1 MSKTTV
7 GLVLVSHS
15 RALAEATRALA
26 TQMTGDAVV
35 VECAAGV
42 GEAGEALGTDAMA
55 IVAALERAAGA
66 KGVVVLMDLGSALL
80 SAETALDLVDT
91 SIAAKTR
98 LSAGPFVEGAVAA
111 AVRAAGGGTLDEV
124 AAEARR
130 GLVAKEEQLGEAMP
144 APAPVS
150 VEESTENVFLEDAI
164 LGDEHG
170 LHARPAARLVSC
182 AAQFDAKVAIE
193 NRTNGKG
200 PRAADSI
207 VLLAG
212 LQAGRGDVLRIAAS
226 GRQAEAAV
234 RAMAAL
240 VRTFGATPDA
250 PPPPAP
256 ETATNER
263 GIPIAP
269 GVAVGP
275 CVRLE
280 RAEIRFSHA
289 FPKDPPAELGRL
301 TAALDEVE
309 AEIRSAFGRDDMAT
323 LHATLLRDPVILQ
336 AARELIT
343 NQHQHAAAAFHEGIE
358 RAALALANAD
368 DPYMRARI
376 ADLRDVELAVLRAL
390 GAAPAAVLPEGPP
403 ALLLADELLP
413 SEAARLDPTRVLGVV
428 DLRGGPTSHAAILLR
443 GAGIP
448 AVFGAASMLK
458 NLPASPARLGLDGS
472 TGEVWVDPPPDLTA
486 DLERR
491 RAEERAARR
500 SVAALQGKVP
510 LPSGPTV
517 ELWANAASALEAR
530 AAKEAGAF
538 GIGLLRTEMFFLD
551 RGDAPG
557 EDEQADLYAEVLAA
571 FPGAPVVIRTLDAG
585 GDKRLPWLHVPPEEN
600 PYLGLR
606 GIRLSLDR
614 PDLLETQLRAI
625 LRAGRG
631 RDVRLMIPMV
641 STATEIE
648 ATKAALARAAR
659 TLDAAGK
666 PYLWPVPLGIMV
678 EVPAAALL
686 ADRLAPHVDFFSIGT
701 NDLTQYT
708 LAAERGHPRLAAL
721 ADAGHPAVLDL
732 VDRVSK
738 AGLAAGR
745 AVSVC
750 GEAAADPK
758 LAATFVGLGITRLSM
773 GPAAIARVAAALVAG
788 AAEIG

>member
-1 MSKTTV
+1 MSKPTV

-26 TQMTGDAVV
+26 TQMTGDRVV
-35 VECAAGV
+35 IECAAGV
-42 GEAGEALGTDAMA
+42 GEAGEALGTDATA
-55 IVAALERAAGA
+55 ILASLERAAGE

-80 SAETALDLVDT
+80 SAETALDLVDA

-130 GLVAKEEQLGEAMP
+130 GLMAKEEQLGEAAP
-144 APAPVS
+144 APAPAS
-150 VEESTENVFLEDAI
+150 VEENTENVFLEDAVI
-164 LGDEHG
+164 GDEHG
-170 LHARPAARLVSC
+170 LHARPAARLVSR
-182 AAQFDAKVAIE
+182 ASQFDAKVLIE

-200 PRAADSI
+200 PRAADSV

-212 LQAGRGDVLRIAAS
+212 LQARRGDVLRIAAS

-234 RAMAAL
+234 RAIAAL
-240 VRTFGATPDA
+240 VRTFGTTPDA

-256 ETATNER
+256 ATTTNDR

-280 RAEIRFSHA
+280 RAEIRFAHP
-289 FPKDPPAELGRL
+289 FTKDPPAELDRL
-301 TAALDEVE
+301 TAVLDKVE
-309 AEIRSAFGRDDMAT
+309 AEIRGAFGREDMAT

-336 AARELIT
+336 TARERIT
-343 NQHQHAAAAFHEGIE
+343 KQHQNAASAFHEGIE
-358 RAALALANAD
+358 RAATALANAD

-403 ALLLADELLP
+403 AILLADDLLP
-413 SEAARLDPTRVLGVV
+413 SEAARLDPARVLGVV

-448 AVFGAASMLK
+448 AVFGAASILK
-458 NLPASPARLGLDGS
+458 DLPASPARLGLDGS
-472 TGEVWVDPPPDLTA
+472 TGELWIDPGPERTA

-491 RAEERAARR
+491 RAEERSTRLSAA
-500 SVAALQGKVP
+500 AFHGKVP

-530 AAKEAGAF
+530 AAKEADAF

-571 FPGAPVVIRTLDAG
+571 FPDAPVVIRTLDAG
-585 GDKRLPWLHVPPEEN
+585 GDKRLPWLHVPPEDN

-614 PDLLETQLRAI
+614 LDLLETQLRAI

-631 RDVRLMIPMV
+631 RDVRIMIPMV

-648 ATKAALARAAR
+648 ATKAALARAAN
-659 TLDAAGK
+659 TLDATGK

-708 LAAERGHPRLAAL
+708 LAAERGHPRLTAL

-732 VDRVSK
+732 VNRVSQ
-738 AGLAAGR
+738 AGRAAGR

-758 LAATFVGLGITRLSM
+758 LAATFVGLGITKLSM
-773 GPAAIARVAAALVAG
+773 GPAAMARVAAALVAG
-788 AAEIG
+788 AADIG

>member
-1 MSKTTV
+1 MSKSTV

-26 TQMTGDAVV
+26 TQMTGDVV
-35 VECAAGV
+35 LVECAAGV
-42 GEAGEALGTDAMA
+42 GEAGEELGTDAMA
-55 IVAALERAAGA
+55 IVAALERAAGERGA
-66 KGVVVLMDLGSALL
+66 VVLMDLGSALL
-80 SAETALDLVDT
+80 SAETALDLVDA

-98 LSAGPFVEGAVAA
+98 LSSGPFVEGAVAA

-130 GLVAKEEQLGEAMP
+130 GLVAKEEQLGETAP
-144 APAPVS
+144 ATAPAPI
-150 VEESTENVFLEDAI
+150 EESAENVFLEDAVI
-164 LGDEHG
+164 GDEHG
-170 LHARPAARLVSC
+170 LHARPAARIVSR
-182 AAQFDAKVAIE
+182 ASQFDAKVAIE

-200 PRAADSI
+200 PRAADSV

-212 LQAGRGDVLRIAAS
+212 LQARRGDVLRIAAS

-234 RAMAAL
+234 RAVAAL
-240 VRTFGATPDA
+240 VRTFGTTPDA

-256 ETATNER
+256 DKTTNNR

-280 RAEIRFSHA
+280 RAEIRFSHS
-289 FPKDPPAELGRL
+289 FTENPPAERDRL
-301 TAALDEVE
+301 TAALDKVD
-309 AEIRSAFGRDDMAT
+309 AEIRGSLGRDDMAT

-336 AARELIT
+336 TARDLIANHHQNAAS
-343 NQHQHAAAAFHEGIE
+343 AFHEGIE
-358 RAALALANAD
+358 RAAMALANAD
-368 DPYMRARI
+368 DAYMRARI
-376 ADLRDVELAVLRAL
+376 ADLRDIELSVLRAL

-403 ALLLADELLP
+403 AILLADELLP
-413 SEAARLDPTRVLGVV
+413 SEAARLDPARVLGVV

-448 AVFGAASMLK
+448 AVFGAASILK
-458 NLPASPARLGLDGS
+458 DLPESPARLGLDGA
-472 TGEVWVDPPPDLTA
+472 TGEVWIDPAPDLTA

-491 RAEERAARR
+491 RAEEHAARLP
-500 SVAALQGKVP
+500 AATFHGKVT

-551 RGDAPG
+551 RSDAPG
-557 EDEQADLYAEVLAA
+557 EDEQTEAYAEVLAA

-614 PDLLETQLRAI
+614 PELLETQFRAI

-631 RDVRLMIPMV
+631 REVRIMIPMV
-641 STATEIE
+641 STASEIE

-659 TLDAAGK
+659 ALDAAGK
-666 PYLWPVPLGIMV
+666 PYLSPVPLGIMV

-721 ADAGHPAVLDL
+721 ADAGHPAVLEL
-732 VDRVSK
+732 VDRVAK
-738 AGLAAGR
+738 AGRAAGR

-773 GPAAIARVAAALVAG
+773 GPAAIARVAAALATVP
-788 AAEIG
+788 AANG